1 MSHGNMNSST
11 ENSMHTGAASRANF
25 IAERSDPKPVCIAGS
40 KLRGRTPEYWARH
53 SHHFARCHQNQRINT
68 CSSSHVHHA
77 TNTSTKLTNISPW
90 ADANSHSRSANT
102 KPRHP
107 FRALNPILQTSFY
120 SHLVAHPTTGNRAR
134 KPVTQAE
141 QALISQREVNS
152 HEV

>member
-11 ENSMHTGAASRANF
+11 ENSMHTGAASRAMF
-25 IAERSDPKPVCIAGS
+25 IADKSDPKPVCIAGS
-40 KLRGRTPEYWARH
+40 KRRGMPSKIKGST
-53 SHHFARCHQNQRINT
+53 
-68 CSSSHVHHA
+68 HA
-77 TNTSTKLTNISPW
+77 HRRMYTTLQKSTKLTNTTPW
-90 ADANSHSRSANT
+90 ADANSHSRSAST
-102 KPRHP
+102 KSRHL
-107 FRALNPILQTSFY
+107 FRALNPILQMSFY